1 MRNIII
7 FGALV
12 IASSGI
18 YAAQPPQWCDLN
30 EDNSRAGCDQ
40 YFSSRQEAADYLSE
54 KYKITY
60 LPDYEYTASASVGV
74 YTGYDVVSW
83 TREGRFWNPTSSS
96 WVRHLNGKNIF
107 KYCPPIPKGSRY
119 NSGDDEAIA
128 CGGSE
133 ISINGPSLTTALP
146 QGPSLPQKISILTG
160 GYRPLANNA
169 FSYQLI
175 GEREIIFQDTI
186 KTDSNGEAFLN
197 YVPPYFL
204 DAKIEIKATCSEC
217 TNDALQEI
225 SVQGLP
231 LPTSGE
237 EPQMCS
243 R

>member
-1 MRNIII
+1 MRNKII
-7 FGALV
+7 FAAVV
-12 IASSGI
+12 ITSSGI
-18 YAAQPPQWCDLN
+18 YAAQPPQWCDLKIGN
-30 EDNSRAGCDQ
+30 TYANGCDQ
-40 YFSSRQEAADYLSE
+40 YFNSRQEAAEYFSELRKPNIPTFEFTSSLAIQDY
-54 KYKITY
+54 KGANPVNWYRNGRY
-60 LPDYEYTASASVGV
+60 LNEGYNVWV
-74 YTGYDVVSW
+74 KYDVS
-83 TREGRFWNPTSSS
+83 G
-96 WVRHLNGKNIF
+96 NIF
-107 KYCPPIPKGSRY
+107 AYCPPIEKGRRY
-119 NSGDDEAIA
+119 NAGVDEAIA

-160 GYRPLANNA
+160 GYRPLADNA
-169 FSYQLI
+169 FSYELI
-175 GEREIIFQDTI
+175 EDGKIIFQETI
-186 KTDSNGEAFLN
+186 KTDSNGGAFLN